1 MISEAA
7 TIKKEMSNLGI
18 SAADK
23 KKKLELDKVLVEK
36 LKLALPYWENAEKMK
51 PDDQEVL
58 DTLSSIYIDLDMQ
71 EQIKRI
77 EKRYK
82 ELGMDN

>member
-1 MISEAA
+1 LPHWEAA
-7 TIKKEMSNLGI
+7 
-18 SAADK
+18 
-23 KKKLELDKVLVEK
+23 EK
-36 LKLALPYWENAEKMK
+36 IK

-58 DTLSSIYIDLDMQ
+58 DTLYGIYTDLDMQ
-71 EQIKRI
+71 EQLKRI

>member
-1 MISEAA
+1 
-7 TIKKEMSNLGI
+7 MSNLGI

-23 KKKLELDKVLVEK
+23 KKKLDLDKVLVEK
-36 LKLALPYWENAEKMK
+36 LKLALPYWEKAEKLK

-58 DTLSSIYIDLDMQ
+58 DTLSGIYVDLDMQ
-71 EQIKRI
+71 DQIKRV

-82 ELGMDN
+82 ELGLEN

>member
-1 MISEAA
+1 MQN
-7 TIKKEMSNLGI
+7 MGI

-36 LKLALPYWENAEKMK
+36 LKLALPYWEKAEKIK

-58 DTLSSIYIDLDMQ
+58 DTLSQIYVDLDMQ
-71 EQIKRI
+71 DQIKTCRKQDRRLWVSKTKLRI
-77 EKRYK
+77 QKNK
-82 ELGMDN
+82 